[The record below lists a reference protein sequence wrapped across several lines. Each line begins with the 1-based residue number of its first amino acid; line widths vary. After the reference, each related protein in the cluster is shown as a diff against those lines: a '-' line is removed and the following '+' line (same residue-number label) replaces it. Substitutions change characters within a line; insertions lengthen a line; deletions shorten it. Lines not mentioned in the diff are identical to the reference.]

1 MAGGFRRQAAA
12 MQGGCVRVHGIWH
25 SGSCQACQP
34 RLEMPAVCPRATPV
48 HEHAAPPAGHS
59 SRDTAKR
66 MWTGCLR
73 QALLITNSMGLAFCR
88 FWERLLV
95 TGLPLGQPQ
104 IQAVCASFSCS
115 ISLAKTWAQS
125 PLEAP
130 LGLQCPLG
138 NSRHATTDV
147 WGQVTVV
154 CLTEASGR

>member
-1 MAGGFRRQAAA
+1 MDWLSQAGIADYQ
-12 MQGGCVRVHGIWH
+12 QHGAGLLPVLGEA
-25 SGSCQACQP
+25 SG
-34 RLEMPAVCPRATPV
+34 
-48 HEHAAPPAGHS
+48 
-59 SRDTAKR
+59 
-66 MWTGCLR
+66 
-73 QALLITNSMGLAFCR
+73 NR
-88 FWERLLV
+88 F
-95 TGLPLGQPQ
+95 TFGQPQ

-154 CLTEASGR
+154 CLIEASGR